1 MNAFEEFNFGDKYV
15 LRFYRVDNALICDIN
30 ESMVPELR
38 EVETMLRKQA
48 DRIGVLEANHKIQKD
63 INDAALQYIEQLE
76 QGLRAS
82 INLNRAQ
89 NERTKT
95 TS

>member
-1 MNAFEEFNFGDKYV
+1 MNAND
-15 LRFYRVDNALICDIN
+15 LAI
-30 ESMVPELR
+30 ELDAASS
-38 EVETMLRKQA
+38 EMEYNHVVSDWKLLSDAATMLRQQQN
-48 DRIGVLEANHKIQKD
+48 RIGVLEANHKIQKD

-89 NERTKT
+89 NERK
-95 TS
+95 

>member
-1 MNAFEEFNFGDKYV
+1 MNTFEEFNFGDKYV
-15 LRFYRVDNALICDIN
+15 LRFYRVDNGLVCDIN
-30 ESMVPELR
+30 ESMVPELH
-38 EVETMLRKQA
+38 EVVKQINRQA

-89 NERTKT
+89 NERK
-95 TS
+95 

>member
-15 LRFYRVDNALICDIN
+15 LRFYRVDNGLVCDIN
-30 ESMVPELR
+30 ESMVPELH
-38 EVETMLRKQA
+38 EVVKQINRQA
-48 DRIGVLEANHKIQKD
+48 DRVKVLEANHQIQKD

-89 NERTKT
+89 NERK
-95 TS
+95 